1 MEEYKSEVIKQTS
14 KELADLRVFFKEIVM
29 NHLIE
34 NNQSELNYVKNIELV
49 KVLLKLLKIYFTA

>member
-1 MEEYKSEVIKQTS
+1 
-14 KELADLRVFFKEIVM
+14 M

-34 NNQSELNYVKNIELV
+34 ANQNELNYVKNIELV